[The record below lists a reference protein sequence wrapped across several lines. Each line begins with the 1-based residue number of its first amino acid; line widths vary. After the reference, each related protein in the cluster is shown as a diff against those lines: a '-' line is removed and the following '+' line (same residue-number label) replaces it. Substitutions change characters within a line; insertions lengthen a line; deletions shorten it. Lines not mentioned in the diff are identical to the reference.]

1 MYRSHM
7 LSSGSNKSAVRTQVL
22 LIGMLDSIHV
32 ARWLSQ
38 FKDSPI
44 DFLIFPSRKFR
55 KIHPELVVLSKHNN
69 YRIFGLSR
77 TERISGYLDFLKYVL
92 PAKMG
97 FENRR
102 QKALNKVLLNR
113 NFDFIHALELQGA
126 GYLVDSLD
134 VEVLRNPSLI
144 VTNWGSDIYFFVQ
157 FPDHERRIK
166 SLLAKAD
173 YYSAECERDYKLAR
187 NLNFLGVDLPC
198 IPNAGGF
205 DLVNS
210 SQELSLPS
218 HRKQI
223 LIKGYGGM
231 FGRADLPISI
241 LELIA
246 EEFPSYV
253 FHFYSVTEDV
263 QLLLDR
269 LPEKLQSRIRITTVK
284 QRITHFEMLHEFQ
297 KSRIYIGCSESDG
310 VSTSFLEALTTGT
323 YPIQTGTSCA
333 NEWVIKGAVA
343 SIIEL
348 TESSLLSA
356 IREAL
361 ISDSLVDDASR
372 INFSISK
379 KYLSKEVIALS
390 AKNFYL
396 I

>member
-1 MYRSHM
+1 M
-7 LSSGSNKSAVRTQVL
+7 LSSDSMKSADRTQVL

-32 ARWLSQ
+32 ARWLTQ
-38 FKDSPI
+38 FKDSSI
-44 DFLIFPSRKFR
+44 DFFVFPSKKFR
-55 KIHPELVVLSKHNN
+55 KIHPELVTLSKCNN
-69 YRIFGLSR
+69 FKIFGLPH
-77 TERISGYLDFLKYVL
+77 TERISGYLDFVRFIL
-92 PAKMG
+92 PSKIG
-97 FENRR
+97 FKNRR
-102 QKALNKVLLNR
+102 QRALSKILLGR
-113 NFDFIHALELQGA
+113 KFDYVHALELQGA

-134 VEVLRNPSLI
+134 VKLLRHPSLI
-144 VTNWGSDIYFFVQ
+144 VTNWGSDIYFFKK

-166 SLLAKAD
+166 SLLGKAD
-173 YYSAECERDYKLAR
+173 YYSAECERDYQLAR
-187 NLNFLGVDLPC
+187 NLNFSGADLPC

-205 DLVNS
+205 DLVGS
-210 SQELSLPS
+210 SQELPLPS

-223 LIKGYGGM
+223 LIKGYGGI

-246 EEFPSYV
+246 EEFPSYL

-263 QLLLDR
+263 QLLLNQ
-269 LPEKLQSRIRITTVK
+269 LPDKLLSRIRITTVK
-284 QRITHFEMLHEFQ
+284 QRIAHSEMLREFQ

-333 NEWVIKGAVA
+333 NEWVMKGAVA

-361 ISDSLVDDASR
+361 SGDSVVDDASR
-372 INFSISK
+372 VNFSISK
-379 KYLSKEVIALS
+379 KYLSNEVIAHS
-390 AKNFYL
+390 AQLFYL
-396 I
+396 V

>member
-1 MYRSHM
+1 M
-7 LSSGSNKSAVRTQVL
+7 LSSESIKSADRTQVL

-38 FKDSPI
+38 FKDASI
-44 DFLIFPSRKFR
+44 DFLIFPSKKFR
-55 KIHPELVVLSKHNN
+55 DVHPELLTLSRFDN
-69 YRIFGLSR
+69 YKIFGLPH
-77 TERISGYLDFLKYVL
+77 TMKIAGYLDFLMFVL
-92 PAKMG
+92 PAKIG

-102 QKALNKVLLNR
+102 QRALNKILLRR

-134 VEVLRNPSLI
+134 VDLLKNPSLI
-144 VTNWGSDIYFFVQ
+144 VTNWGSDIYFFKK

-173 YYSAECERDYKLAR
+173 YYSAECERDYQLAR
-187 NLNFLGVDLPC
+187 NFNFSGVDLPC

-205 DLVNS
+205 NLVNL

-223 LIKGYGGM
+223 LIKGYGGI

-241 LELIA
+241 LELVA
-246 EEFPSYV
+246 EEFPSYS

-263 QLLLDR
+263 QLLLDQ
-269 LPEKLQSRIRITTVK
+269 LPKKLLSKIKITTVK
-284 QRITHFEMLHEFQ
+284 QRISHSEMLREFQ
-297 KSRIYIGCSESDG
+297 KSRVYIGCSESDG

-333 NEWVIKGAVA
+333 NEWVKKGANA

-361 ISDSLVDDASR
+361 SGDSLVDDASR
-372 INFSISK
+372 VNFNISK

-390 AKNFYL
+390 AQQFYL

>member
-1 MYRSHM
+1 M
-7 LSSGSNKSAVRTQVL
+7 LSSESMKSADRTQVL

-38 FKDSPI
+38 FKDSSI
-44 DFLIFPSRKFR
+44 DFLIFPSKKFR
-55 KIHPELVVLSKHNN
+55 KIHPELVVLSNYNN
-69 YRIFGLSR
+69 CRIFGLSR

-92 PAKMG
+92 PAKVG

-102 QKALNKVLLNR
+102 LRALNKILLHR

-134 VEVLRNPSLI
+134 IELLRNPSLI
-144 VTNWGSDIYFFVQ
+144 VTNWGSDIYFFKK

-187 NLNFLGVDLPC
+187 NLNFSGVDLPC

-205 DLVNS
+205 DLANS

-218 HRKQI
+218 QRKQI

-241 LELIA
+241 LELVA
-246 EEFPSYV
+246 EEFPSYL

-263 QLLLDR
+263 QLLLDQ
-269 LPEKLQSRIRITTVK
+269 LPEKLLSRIRITTVK
-284 QRITHFEMLHEFQ
+284 QRIPHSEMLCEFQ

-333 NEWVIKGAVA
+333 NEWVVKGVRA
-343 SIIEL
+343 SVIDLDENAL
-348 TESSLLSA
+348 LQVVRESLSEDA
-356 IREAL
+356 M
-361 ISDSLVDDASR
+361 VDDAAKTNFEIAFNFLSR
-372 INFSISK
+372 I
-379 KYLSKEVIALS
+379 EIARLAS
-390 AKNFYL
+390 RYYK

>member
-1 MYRSHM
+1 M
-7 LSSGSNKSAVRTQVL
+7 LSSESMKSADRTQVL

-32 ARWLSQ
+32 ARWLCQ
-38 FKDSPI
+38 FKDSSI
-44 DFLIFPSRKFR
+44 DFLIFPSKKFR
-55 KIHPELVVLSKHNN
+55 KIHPELVILSKYKNFK
-69 YRIFGLSR
+69 ISGLPH
-77 TERISGYLDFLKYVL
+77 TERISGYLDFLRFIL
-92 PAKMG
+92 PSKIG
-97 FENRR
+97 FKNRR
-102 QKALNKVLLNR
+102 QRALSKILLHR

-134 VEVLRNPSLI
+134 VELLKNPSLI
-144 VTNWGSDIYFFVQ
+144 VTNWGSDIYFFKK
-157 FPDHERRIK
+157 FPDHEMRIK

-173 YYSAECERDYKLAR
+173 YYSAECERDYKLAH
-187 NLNFLGVDLPC
+187 NLNFSGVGLPC

-205 DLVNS
+205 DLVGS
-210 SQELSLPS
+210 SQELPLPS

-223 LIKGYGGM
+223 LIKGYGGI

-241 LELIA
+241 LELVA
-246 EEFPSYV
+246 EEFPSYS
-253 FHFYSVTEDV
+253 FHFYSVTKDV
-263 QLLLDR
+263 QLLLDQ
-269 LPEKLQSRIRITTVK
+269 LPEKLQPKVRITTVK
-284 QRITHFEMLHEFQ
+284 QRITHPEMLREFR

-333 NEWVIKGAVA
+333 NEWVIKGAIA

-361 ISDSLVDDASR
+361 TGDSLVDDASR
-372 INFSISK
+372 VNFSISK

-390 AKNFYL
+390 AQQFYL

>member
-1 MYRSHM
+1 M
-7 LSSGSNKSAVRTQVL
+7 KSADRTQVL

-32 ARWLSQ
+32 ARWLTQ
-38 FKDSPI
+38 FKDSSI
-44 DFLIFPSRKFR
+44 DFFVFPSKKFR
-55 KIHPELVVLSKHNN
+55 KIHPELVTLSKCNN
-69 YRIFGLSR
+69 FKIFGLPH
-77 TERISGYLDFLKYVL
+77 TTGIAGYLDFLRYVL
-92 PAKMG
+92 PTKMG
-97 FENRR
+97 FLTQRQRSLSKILLRR
-102 QKALNKVLLNR
+102 K
-113 NFDFIHALELQGA
+113 FDFVHALELQGA
-126 GYLVDSLD
+126 GYLVDSLNVD
-134 VEVLRNPSLI
+134 LLRHPSLI
-144 VTNWGSDIYFFVQ
+144 VTNWGSDIYFFRK

-173 YYSAECERDYKLAR
+173 YYSAECERDYRLAR
-187 NLNFLGVDLPC
+187 NLNFSGADLPC

-223 LIKGYGGM
+223 LIKGYGGI

-241 LELIA
+241 LELVA

-263 QLLLDR
+263 QLLLNQ
-269 LPEKLQSRIRITTVK
+269 LPDKLLSRIRITTVK
-284 QRITHFEMLHEFQ
+284 QRIAHSEMLREFQ

-333 NEWVIKGAVA
+333 NEWVMKGAVA

-348 TESSLLSA
+348 TENSLLSA
-356 IREAL
+356 IRGAL
-361 ISDSLVDDASR
+361 SGDSVVDDASR
-372 INFSISK
+372 VNFSISK
-379 KYLSKEVIALS
+379 KYLSNEVIAHS
-390 AKNFYL
+390 AQQFYL
-396 I
+396 V

>member
-1 MYRSHM
+1 M
-7 LSSGSNKSAVRTQVL
+7 LSSGSKKSAVRTQVL

-55 KIHPELVVLSKHNN
+55 KIHPELVILSKYNN

-134 VEVLRNPSLI
+134 VEVLKNPSLI
-144 VTNWGSDIYFFVQ
+144 VTNWGSDIYFFKK

-187 NLNFLGVDLPC
+187 NLNFSGVDLPC

-210 SQELSLPS
+210 SQELSPPS

-223 LIKGYGGM
+223 LIKGYGGT

-241 LELIA
+241 LELVA

-269 LPEKLQSRIRITTVK
+269 LSEKLLSRIRITTVK
-284 QRITHFEMLHEFQ
+284 QRIAHYEMLREFQ

-310 VSTSFLEALTTGT
+310 VSTSFLEALTSGT

-333 NEWVIKGAVA
+333 NEWVIKGVQA
-343 SIIEL
+343 SVIDLDENAL
-348 TESSLLSA
+348 LQVVRKSLYEDA
-356 IREAL
+356 M
-361 ISDSLVDDASR
+361 VDDAAKTNFEIASKFLSR
-372 INFSISK
+372 
-379 KYLSKEVIALS
+379 KEIARLAS
-390 AKNFYL
+390 RYYK

>member
-1 MYRSHM
+1 M
-7 LSSGSNKSAVRTQVL
+7 LSSESMKSADRTQVL

-38 FKDSPI
+38 FKDSSI
-44 DFLIFPSRKFR
+44 DFLIFPSKKFR
-55 KIHPELVVLSKHNN
+55 KIHPELVVLSKYNN

-92 PAKMG
+92 PVKMG

-102 QKALNKVLLNR
+102 LKALNKILLHR

-134 VEVLRNPSLI
+134 VEILRNPSLI
-144 VTNWGSDIYFFVQ
+144 VTNWGSDIYFFKK

-173 YYSAECERDYKLAR
+173 YYSAECERDYQLAR
-187 NLNFLGVDLPC
+187 NLNFSGIELPC

-205 DLVNS
+205 DLVTS
-210 SQELSLPS
+210 PQELSLPS
-218 HRKQI
+218 QRRQI
-223 LIKGYGGM
+223 LIKGYGGT

-241 LELIA
+241 LASIA
-246 EEFPSYV
+246 KEFPGYL

-263 QLLLDR
+263 QSLLNQ
-269 LPEKLQSRIRITTVK
+269 LPEELLSRIRITTVK
-284 QRITHFEMLHEFQ
+284 ERISHLEMLREFQ

-310 VSTSFLEALTTGT
+310 VSTSFLEALTAGT

-333 NEWVIKGAVA
+333 NEWVLKGVKASVIKLDKHELHQVIRKSMSNNEMVDNAALQNFEIA
-343 SIIEL
+343 SKF
-348 TESSLLSA
+348 LSRKEIA
-356 IREAL
+356 RLA
-361 ISDSLVDDASR
+361 SDYY
-372 INFSISK
+372 K
-379 KYLSKEVIALS
+379 K
-390 AKNFYL
+390 
-396 I
+396 

>member
-1 MYRSHM
+1 M
-7 LSSGSNKSAVRTQVL
+7 LSSDSMKSADRTQVL

-32 ARWLSQ
+32 ARWLTQ
-38 FKDSPI
+38 FKDSSI
-44 DFLIFPSRKFR
+44 DFFVFPSKKFR
-55 KIHPELVVLSKHNN
+55 KIHPELVTLSKCNN
-69 YRIFGLSR
+69 FKIFGLPH
-77 TERISGYLDFLKYVL
+77 TKGIAGYLDFLRYVL
-92 PAKMG
+92 PTKMG
-97 FENRR
+97 FLTQR
-102 QKALNKVLLNR
+102 QRSLSKILLSR
-113 NFDFIHALELQGA
+113 KFDFVHALELQGA

-134 VEVLRNPSLI
+134 VELLRHPSLI
-144 VTNWGSDIYFFVQ
+144 VTNWGSDIYFFRK

-173 YYSAECERDYKLAR
+173 YYSAECERDYQLAR
-187 NLNFLGVDLPC
+187 NLNFSGADLPC
-198 IPNAGGF
+198 VPNAGGF
-205 DLVNS
+205 DLVGS
-210 SQELSLPS
+210 SQELPLPS

-223 LIKGYGGM
+223 LIKGYGGI

-246 EEFPSYV
+246 EEFPSYL

-263 QLLLDR
+263 QLLLNQ
-269 LPEKLQSRIRITTVK
+269 LPDKLLSRIRITTVK
-284 QRITHFEMLHEFQ
+284 QRIAHSEMLREFQ

-333 NEWVIKGAVA
+333 NEWVMKGAVA

-361 ISDSLVDDASR
+361 SGDSVVDDASR
-372 INFSISK
+372 VNFSISK
-379 KYLSKEVIALS
+379 KYLSNEVIAHS
-390 AKNFYL
+390 AQQFYL
-396 I
+396 V

>member
-1 MYRSHM
+1 M
-7 LSSGSNKSAVRTQVL
+7 LSSESMKSADWTQVL

-38 FKDSPI
+38 FKESSI
-44 DFLIFPSRKFR
+44 DFLIFPSKKFR
-55 KIHPELVVLSKHNN
+55 GIHPELVVLSKCNN

-92 PAKMG
+92 PAKIG
-97 FENRR
+97 FKNRR
-102 QKALNKVLLNR
+102 QRALSKILLNR

-134 VEVLRNPSLI
+134 VELLKNSSLI
-144 VTNWGSDIYFFVQ
+144 VTNWGSDIYFFKK

-187 NLNFLGVDLPC
+187 DLGFSGVALPC

-205 DLVNS
+205 DLVGS
-210 SQELSLPS
+210 SQELPLPS

-223 LIKGYGGM
+223 LIKGYGGI

-241 LELIA
+241 LELVA
-246 EEFPSYV
+246 EEFPSYL

-263 QLLLDR
+263 QLLLDQ
-269 LPEKLQSRIRITTVK
+269 LPEKLLSRIRITTVK
-284 QRITHFEMLHEFQ
+284 QRIPHSEMLCEFQ

-333 NEWVIKGAVA
+333 NEWVMKGAIA
-343 SIIEL
+343 SIIQL

-361 ISDSLVDDASR
+361 TGDSLVDDASR
-372 INFSISK
+372 VNFSVCK
-379 KYLSKEVIALS
+379 KYLSKEVIALR
-390 AKNFYL
+390 AHQFYL

>member
-1 MYRSHM
+1 M
-7 LSSGSNKSAVRTQVL
+7 LSSDSMKSADRTQVL

-38 FKDSPI
+38 FKDSSI
-44 DFLIFPSRKFR
+44 DFFVFPSKKFR
-55 KIHPELVVLSKHNN
+55 KFHPELVTLSKCNN
-69 YRIFGLSR
+69 YKIFGLPH
-77 TERISGYLDFLKYVL
+77 TMKIAGYLDFLMFVL
-92 PAKMG
+92 PAKIG

-102 QKALNKVLLNR
+102 QRALNKILLHR

-134 VEVLRNPSLI
+134 VELLKNPSLI
-144 VTNWGSDIYFFVQ
+144 VTNWGSDIYFFKK
-157 FPDHERRIK
+157 FLDHERRIK

-173 YYSAECERDYKLAR
+173 YYSAECERDYQLAR
-187 NLNFLGVDLPC
+187 DLNFLGVDLPC

-241 LELIA
+241 LELVA
-246 EEFPSYV
+246 EEFPSYS

-263 QLLLDR
+263 QLLLDQ
-269 LPEKLQSRIRITTVK
+269 LPEKLLSKIRITTVK
-284 QRITHFEMLHEFQ
+284 QRISHPEMLREFR

-333 NEWVIKGAVA
+333 NEWVKKGANA

-348 TESSLLSA
+348 TESSLLNA

-361 ISDSLVDDASR
+361 SGDSLVDDASR
-372 INFSISK
+372 VNFSISK

-390 AKNFYL
+390 AQQFYL

>member
-1 MYRSHM
+1 M
-7 LSSGSNKSAVRTQVL
+7 LTSDSMKSADRTQVL

-32 ARWLSQ
+32 ARWLTQ
-38 FKDSPI
+38 FKDSSI
-44 DFLIFPSRKFR
+44 DFLVFPSKKFR
-55 KIHPELVVLSKHNN
+55 KIHPELVTLSKCNN
-69 YRIFGLSR
+69 FKIFGLPQTR
-77 TERISGYLDFLKYVL
+77 GIAGYLDFLRYVL
-92 PAKMG
+92 PTKMG
-97 FENRR
+97 FLTQRQRSLSKILLRR
-102 QKALNKVLLNR
+102 K
-113 NFDFIHALELQGA
+113 FDFVHALELQGA

-134 VEVLRNPSLI
+134 VELLRHPSLI
-144 VTNWGSDIYFFVQ
+144 VTNWGSDIYFFKK

-173 YYSAECERDYKLAR
+173 YYSAECERDYRLAR
-187 NLNFLGVDLPC
+187 NLNFSGADLPC

-210 SQELSLPS
+210 SQEFSLPS

-223 LIKGYGGM
+223 LIKGYGGI

-241 LELIA
+241 LELVA
-246 EEFPSYV
+246 EEFPSYR

-263 QLLLDR
+263 QLLLNQ
-269 LPEKLQSRIRITTVK
+269 LPEKLLSRIRITTVK
-284 QRITHFEMLHEFQ
+284 QRIAHSEMLREFQ

-333 NEWVIKGAVA
+333 NEWVMKGAVA

-348 TESSLLSA
+348 TENSLLSA

-361 ISDSLVDDASR
+361 SGDSVVDDASR
-372 INFSISK
+372 VNFSISK
-379 KYLSKEVIALS
+379 KYLSNEVIAHS
-390 AKNFYL
+390 AQQFYL
-396 I
+396 V

>member
-1 MYRSHM
+1 M
-7 LSSGSNKSAVRTQVL
+7 LSSESMKSADRTQVL

-38 FKDSPI
+38 FKDSSI
-44 DFLIFPSRKFR
+44 DFLIFPSKKFR
-55 KIHPELVVLSKHNN
+55 NIHPELVVLSRYNN

-77 TERISGYLDFLKYVL
+77 TERIAGYLDFLKYVL
-92 PAKMG
+92 PAKLG

-102 QKALNKVLLNR
+102 LRALNKILLHR
-113 NFDFIHALELQGA
+113 NFDFIHTLELQGA

-134 VEVLRNPSLI
+134 VELLRNPSLI
-144 VTNWGSDIYFFVQ
+144 VTNWGSDIYFFKK

-173 YYSAECERDYKLAR
+173 FYSAECERDYKLAR
-187 NLNFLGVDLPC
+187 NMSFSGISLPC

-205 DLVNS
+205 DLVGS
-210 SQELSLPS
+210 SQDLSLPS
-218 HRKQI
+218 RRNQI
-223 LIKGYGGM
+223 LIKGYGGI

-241 LELIA
+241 LESIS
-246 EEFPSYV
+246 EEFPSYS

-269 LPEKLQSRIRITTVK
+269 LPEKLLSRIRITTVK
-284 QRITHFEMLHEFQ
+284 QRISHSEMLREFQ

-323 YPIQTGTSCA
+323 YPVQTGTSCA
-333 NEWVIKGAVA
+333 NEWVMKGAIA
-343 SIIEL
+343 SIVDL
-348 TESSLLSA
+348 TESSLLRA

-361 ISDSLVDDASR
+361 SGDSLVDDASR
-372 INFSISK
+372 VNFSISK
-379 KYLSKEVIALS
+379 KYLSKEVIAHS
-390 AKNFYL
+390 AQQFYL
-396 I
+396 V

>member
-1 MYRSHM
+1 M
-7 LSSGSNKSAVRTQVL
+7 LNSDKMKSADRTQVL

-38 FKDSPI
+38 FKDSSI
-44 DFLIFPSRKFR
+44 DFFVFPSKKFR
-55 KIHPELVVLSKHNN
+55 KIHPELVTLSKCNN
-69 YRIFGLSR
+69 YKIFGLPH
-77 TERISGYLDFLKYVL
+77 TQRIAGYLDFLRYVV

-97 FENRR
+97 FLTQRQRSLSKILLRR
-102 QKALNKVLLNR
+102 K
-113 NFDFIHALELQGA
+113 FDFVHALELQGA
-126 GYLVDSLD
+126 GYLVHSLD
-134 VEVLRNPSLI
+134 VELLRYPSLI
-144 VTNWGSDIYFFVQ
+144 VTNWGSDIYFFKK

-173 YYSAECERDYKLAR
+173 YYSAECERDYQLAR

-205 DLVNS
+205 DLANS

-223 LIKGYGGM
+223 LIKGYGGI

-241 LELIA
+241 LELVA
-246 EEFPSYV
+246 EEFPSYS

-263 QLLLDR
+263 QLLLEQ
-269 LPEKLQSRIRITTVK
+269 LPEKLLSKVRITTVK
-284 QRITHFEMLHEFQ
+284 QRITHPEMLREFR
-297 KSRIYIGCSESDG
+297 KSRVYIGCSESDG

-361 ISDSLVDDASR
+361 TGDSLVDDASR
-372 INFSISK
+372 VNFSISK
-379 KYLSKEVIALS
+379 KYLSNEVIALS
-390 AKNFYL
+390 AQQFYL

>member
-1 MYRSHM
+1 MKTP
-7 LSSGSNKSAVRTQVL
+7 NRTQVL

-38 FKDSPI
+38 FKGSSI
-44 DFLIFPSRKFR
+44 DFLIFPSKKFR
-55 KIHPELVVLSKHNN
+55 KIHPELLVLSKCNN
-69 YRIFGLSR
+69 FRIFGLSR
-77 TERISGYLDFLKYVL
+77 TERLSGYIDFLKYIL
-92 PAKMG
+92 PSKMG

-102 QKALNKVLLNR
+102 QRALSKILLHR

-134 VEVLRNPSLI
+134 VELLKNPSLI
-144 VTNWGSDIYFFVQ
+144 VTNWGSDIYYFKK
-157 FPDHERRIK
+157 FPGHEIRIK

-173 YYSAECERDYKLAR
+173 FYSAECERDYKLAR
-187 NLNFLGVDLPC
+187 ELNFSGIGLPC

-205 DLVNS
+205 DLVDS
-210 SQELSLPS
+210 PQELLLPS

-223 LIKGYGGM
+223 LVKGYGGI
-231 FGRADLPISI
+231 FGRADLLISI
-241 LELIA
+241 LDSIA
-246 EEFPSYV
+246 EEFPGYL

-263 QLLLDR
+263 QLLIDQ
-269 LPEKLQSRIRITTVK
+269 LPEKLLSRIRVTTVK
-284 QRITHFEMLHEFQ
+284 RRIAHSEMLREFQ

-333 NEWVIKGAVA
+333 NEWLIKGAVA
-343 SIIEL
+343 SIVEL
-348 TESSLLSA
+348 TESSLFNA

-361 ISDSLVDDASR
+361 TGDLLVDDASKV
-372 INFSISK
+372 NFSISK

-390 AKNFYL
+390 AQQFYL

>member
-1 MYRSHM
+1 M
-7 LSSGSNKSAVRTQVL
+7 LSSDSMKSADRTQVL

-32 ARWLSQ
+32 ARWLNQ
-38 FKDSPI
+38 FKDSSI
-44 DFLIFPSRKFR
+44 DFFVFPSKKFR
-55 KIHPELVVLSKHNN
+55 KFHPELVTLSKCNN
-69 YRIFGLSR
+69 YKIFGLPH
-77 TERISGYLDFLKYVL
+77 TMKIAGYLDFLMFVL
-92 PAKMG
+92 PAKIG

-102 QKALNKVLLNR
+102 QRALNKILLHR

-134 VEVLRNPSLI
+134 VELLKNPSLI
-144 VTNWGSDIYFFVQ
+144 VTNWGSDIYFFKK
-157 FPDHERRIK
+157 FPDHEKRIK

-173 YYSAECERDYKLAR
+173 YYSAECERDYQLAR
-187 NLNFLGVDLPC
+187 NLDFSGTELPC

-241 LELIA
+241 LELVA
-246 EEFPSYV
+246 EEFPSYS

-263 QLLLDR
+263 QLLLDQ
-269 LPEKLQSRIRITTVK
+269 LPEKLLSKIRITTVK
-284 QRITHFEMLHEFQ
+284 QRISHPEMLREFR

-333 NEWVIKGAVA
+333 NEWVKKGANA

-348 TESSLLSA
+348 TESSLLNA

-361 ISDSLVDDASR
+361 SGDSLVDDASR
-372 INFSISK
+372 VNFSISK

-390 AKNFYL
+390 AQQFYL

>member
-1 MYRSHM
+1 M
-7 LSSGSNKSAVRTQVL
+7 LSSDSMKSADRTQVL

-32 ARWLSQ
+32 ARWLTQ
-38 FKDSPI
+38 FKDSSI
-44 DFLIFPSRKFR
+44 DFFVFPSKKFR
-55 KIHPELVVLSKHNN
+55 KIHPELVTLSKCNN
-69 YRIFGLSR
+69 FKIFGLPH
-77 TERISGYLDFLKYVL
+77 TTGIAGYLDFLRYVL
-92 PAKMG
+92 PTKMG
-97 FENRR
+97 FLTQRQRSLSKILLRR
-102 QKALNKVLLNR
+102 K
-113 NFDFIHALELQGA
+113 FDFVHALELQGA
-126 GYLVDSLD
+126 GYLVDSLNVD
-134 VEVLRNPSLI
+134 LLRHPSLI
-144 VTNWGSDIYFFVQ
+144 VTNWGSDIYFFRK

-173 YYSAECERDYKLAR
+173 YYSAECERDYRLAR
-187 NLNFLGVDLPC
+187 NLNFSGADLPC

-223 LIKGYGGM
+223 LIKGYGGI

-241 LELIA
+241 LELVA

-263 QLLLDR
+263 QLLLNQ
-269 LPEKLQSRIRITTVK
+269 LPDKLLSRIRITTVK
-284 QRITHFEMLHEFQ
+284 QRIAHSEMLREFQ

-333 NEWVIKGAVA
+333 NEWVMKGAVA

-348 TESSLLSA
+348 TENSLLSA
-356 IREAL
+356 IRGAL
-361 ISDSLVDDASR
+361 SGDSVVDDASR
-372 INFSISK
+372 VNFSISK
-379 KYLSKEVIALS
+379 KYLSNEVIAHS
-390 AKNFYL
+390 AQQFYL
-396 I
+396 V

>member
-1 MYRSHM
+1 M
-7 LSSGSNKSAVRTQVL
+7 LSSESMQSADRTQVL
-22 LIGMLDSIHV
+22 LVGMLDSIHV

-38 FKDSPI
+38 FKDSSI
-44 DFLIFPSRKFR
+44 DFLIFPSKKFR
-55 KIHPELVVLSKHNN
+55 KIHPELVVLSRYNN

-102 QKALNKVLLNR
+102 LRALNKILLHR

-134 VEVLRNPSLI
+134 VELLRNPSLI
-144 VTNWGSDIYFFVQ
+144 VTNWGSDIYFFKK

-173 YYSAECERDYKLAR
+173 FYSAECERDYKLAR
-187 NLNFLGVDLPC
+187 NLSFSGIGLPC

-205 DLVNS
+205 DLVGS

-223 LIKGYGGM
+223 LIKGYGGI

-241 LELIA
+241 LESIA
-246 EEFPSYV
+246 EEFPSYS

-269 LPEKLQSRIRITTVK
+269 LPEKLLSRIRITTVK
-284 QRITHFEMLHEFQ
+284 QRIAHSEMLREFQ

-310 VSTSFLEALTTGT
+310 VSTSFLEALATGA

-333 NEWVIKGAVA
+333 NEWVMKGAVA
-343 SIIEL
+343 SIVEL

-361 ISDSLVDDASR
+361 IDDSLIDDASR

-390 AKNFYL
+390 AQQFYL

>member
-1 MYRSHM
+1 M
-7 LSSGSNKSAVRTQVL
+7 LGSESMKTPNRTQVL

-38 FKDSPI
+38 FKGSSI
-44 DFLIFPSRKFR
+44 DFLIFPSKKFR
-55 KIHPELVVLSKHNN
+55 KIHPELLVLSKCNN
-69 YRIFGLSR
+69 FRIFGLSR
-77 TERISGYLDFLKYVL
+77 TERLSGYIDFLKYIL
-92 PAKMG
+92 PSKMG

-102 QKALNKVLLNR
+102 QRALSKILLHR

-134 VEVLRNPSLI
+134 VELLKNPSLI
-144 VTNWGSDIYFFVQ
+144 VTNWGSDIYYFKK
-157 FPDHERRIK
+157 FPGHEIRIK

-173 YYSAECERDYKLAR
+173 FYSAECERDYKLAR
-187 NLNFLGVDLPC
+187 ELNFSGIGLPC

-205 DLVNS
+205 DLVDS
-210 SQELSLPS
+210 PQELLLPS

-223 LIKGYGGM
+223 LVKGYGGI
-231 FGRADLPISI
+231 FGRADLLISI
-241 LELIA
+241 LDSIA
-246 EEFPSYV
+246 EEFPGYL

-263 QLLLDR
+263 QLLIDQ
-269 LPEKLQSRIRITTVK
+269 LPEKLLSRIRVTTVK
-284 QRITHFEMLHEFQ
+284 RRIAHSEMLREFQ

-333 NEWVIKGAVA
+333 NEWLIKGAVA
-343 SIIEL
+343 SIVEL
-348 TESSLLSA
+348 TESSLFNA

-361 ISDSLVDDASR
+361 TGDLLVDDASKV
-372 INFSISK
+372 NFSISK

-390 AKNFYL
+390 AQQFYL

>member
-1 MYRSHM
+1 M
-7 LSSGSNKSAVRTQVL
+7 LSSDSMKSADRTQVL

-32 ARWLSQ
+32 ARWLTQ
-38 FKDSPI
+38 FKDSSI
-44 DFLIFPSRKFR
+44 DFLVFPSKKFR
-55 KIHPELVVLSKHNN
+55 KIHPELVTLSKCNN
-69 YRIFGLSR
+69 FKIFGLPQTR
-77 TERISGYLDFLKYVL
+77 GIAGYLDFLRYVL
-92 PAKMG
+92 PTKMG
-97 FENRR
+97 FLTQRQRSLSKILLRR
-102 QKALNKVLLNR
+102 K
-113 NFDFIHALELQGA
+113 FDFVHALELQGA

-134 VEVLRNPSLI
+134 VELLRHPSLI
-144 VTNWGSDIYFFVQ
+144 VTNWGSDIYFFKK

-173 YYSAECERDYKLAR
+173 YYSAECERDYRLAR
-187 NLNFLGVDLPC
+187 NLNFSGADLPC

-210 SQELSLPS
+210 SQEFSLPS

-223 LIKGYGGM
+223 LIKGYGGI

-241 LELIA
+241 LELVA
-246 EEFPSYV
+246 EEFPSYR

-263 QLLLDR
+263 QLLLNQ
-269 LPEKLQSRIRITTVK
+269 LPEKLLSRIRITTVK
-284 QRITHFEMLHEFQ
+284 QRIAHSEMLREFQ

-333 NEWVIKGAVA
+333 NEWVMKGAVA

-348 TESSLLSA
+348 TENSLLSA

-361 ISDSLVDDASR
+361 SGDSVVDDASR
-372 INFSISK
+372 VNFSISK
-379 KYLSKEVIALS
+379 KYLSNEVIAHS
-390 AKNFYL
+390 AQQFYL
-396 I
+396 V

>member
-1 MYRSHM
+1 M
-7 LSSGSNKSAVRTQVL
+7 LSSESMKSADRTQVL

-38 FKDSPI
+38 FKDSSI
-44 DFLIFPSRKFR
+44 DFLIFPSKKFR
-55 KIHPELVVLSKHNN
+55 KIHPELVILSKCKNFK
-69 YRIFGLSR
+69 IFGLPH
-77 TERISGYLDFLKYVL
+77 TERFSGYLDFVRFIL
-92 PAKMG
+92 PSKIG
-97 FENRR
+97 FKNRR
-102 QKALNKVLLNR
+102 QRVLSKILLSR
-113 NFDFIHALELQGA
+113 KFDFVHALELQGA

-134 VEVLRNPSLI
+134 VELLRNPSLI
-144 VTNWGSDIYFFVQ
+144 VTNWGSDIYFFKK
-157 FPDHERRIK
+157 FPDHEMRIK

-173 YYSAECERDYKLAR
+173 YYSAECERDYKFAR
-187 NLNFLGVDLPC
+187 NFNFSGVGLPC

-205 DLVNS
+205 DLVGS

-223 LIKGYGGM
+223 LIKGYGGI

-241 LELIA
+241 LELVA
-246 EEFPSYV
+246 EEFPNYS

-269 LPEKLQSRIRITTVK
+269 LPEKLLSKVRITTVK
-284 QRITHFEMLHEFQ
+284 QRITHPEMLREFR

-333 NEWVIKGAVA
+333 NEWVVKGAVA

-361 ISDSLVDDASR
+361 TGDSLVDDASR
-372 INFSISK
+372 VNFSISK

-390 AKNFYL
+390 AQQFYL

>member
-1 MYRSHM
+1 M
-7 LSSGSNKSAVRTQVL
+7 KSADRTQVL

-32 ARWLSQ
+32 ARWLTQ
-38 FKDSPI
+38 FKDSSI
-44 DFLIFPSRKFR
+44 DFLVFPSKKFR
-55 KIHPELVVLSKHNN
+55 KIHPELVTLSKCNN
-69 YRIFGLSR
+69 FKIFGLPQTR
-77 TERISGYLDFLKYVL
+77 GIAGYLDFLRYVL
-92 PAKMG
+92 PTKMG
-97 FENRR
+97 FLTQRQRSLSKILLRR
-102 QKALNKVLLNR
+102 K
-113 NFDFIHALELQGA
+113 FDFVHALELQGA

-134 VEVLRNPSLI
+134 VELLRHPSLI
-144 VTNWGSDIYFFVQ
+144 VTNWGSDIYFFKK

-173 YYSAECERDYKLAR
+173 YYSAECERDYRLAR
-187 NLNFLGVDLPC
+187 NLNFSGADLPC

-210 SQELSLPS
+210 SQEFSLPS

-223 LIKGYGGM
+223 LIKGYGGI

-241 LELIA
+241 LELVA
-246 EEFPSYV
+246 EEFPSYR

-263 QLLLDR
+263 QLLLNQ
-269 LPEKLQSRIRITTVK
+269 LPEKLLSRIRITTVK
-284 QRITHFEMLHEFQ
+284 QRIAHSEMLREFQ

-333 NEWVIKGAVA
+333 NEWVMKGAVA

-348 TESSLLSA
+348 TENSLLSA

-361 ISDSLVDDASR
+361 SGDSVVDDASR
-372 INFSISK
+372 VNFSISK
-379 KYLSKEVIALS
+379 KYLSNEVIAHS
-390 AKNFYL
+390 AQQFYL
-396 I
+396 V

>member
-1 MYRSHM
+1 M
-7 LSSGSNKSAVRTQVL
+7 LNSDKMKSADRTQVL

-38 FKDSPI
+38 FKDASI
-44 DFLIFPSRKFR
+44 DFFVFPSKKFR
-55 KIHPELVVLSKHNN
+55 KIHPELVTLSKCNN
-69 YRIFGLSR
+69 YKIFGLPH
-77 TERISGYLDFLKYVL
+77 TQGIAGYLDFLRYVL

-97 FENRR
+97 FLTQRQRSLSKILLRR
-102 QKALNKVLLNR
+102 K
-113 NFDFIHALELQGA
+113 FDFVHALELQGA

-134 VEVLRNPSLI
+134 VELLRHPSLI
-144 VTNWGSDIYFFVQ
+144 VTNWGSDIYFFKK

-173 YYSAECERDYKLAR
+173 YYSAECERDYQLAR
-187 NLNFLGVDLPC
+187 NLNFSGVDLPC

-223 LIKGYGGM
+223 LIKGYGGI

-241 LELIA
+241 LELVA
-246 EEFPSYV
+246 EEFPSYS

-269 LPEKLQSRIRITTVK
+269 LPENLLSRMRITTVK
-284 QRITHFEMLHEFQ
+284 QRITHSEMLREFQ
-297 KSRIYIGCSESDG
+297 KSRVYIGCSESDG
-310 VSTSFLEALTTGT
+310 VSTSFLEALTSGT

-333 NEWVIKGAVA
+333 NEWVIKGVQA
-343 SIIEL
+343 SIIDL
-348 TESSLLSA
+348 DKIALLQVVRKSLYEDA
-356 IREAL
+356 M
-361 ISDSLVDDASR
+361 VDDAAKTNFEIASKFLSR
-372 INFSISK
+372 
-379 KYLSKEVIALS
+379 KEIARLAS
-390 AKNFYL
+390 RFYKT
-396 I
+396 